1 MATVKE
7 IKAELEA
14 AGVEIPSGA
23 KKAELEELLAENV
36 GETVPP
42 IEPGGIDPR
51 LVAAREEARKRE
63 PRVGRVRPVPANID
77 PRLVEE
83 RNRLVD
89 EEGRNRA
96 RPATEPPVR

>member
-7 IKAELEA
+7 IRAELEA
-14 AGVEIPSGA
+14 AGVEIPRDA
-23 KKAELEELLAENV
+23 RKADLEELLEATV
-36 GETVPP
+36 GETVTP
-42 IEPGGIDPR
+42 IEAGGIDPR

-63 PRVGRVRPVPANID
+63 PRVGRVRPVPATID

-83 RNRLVD
+83 RDRVVA
-89 EEGRNRA
+89 EEARNRA